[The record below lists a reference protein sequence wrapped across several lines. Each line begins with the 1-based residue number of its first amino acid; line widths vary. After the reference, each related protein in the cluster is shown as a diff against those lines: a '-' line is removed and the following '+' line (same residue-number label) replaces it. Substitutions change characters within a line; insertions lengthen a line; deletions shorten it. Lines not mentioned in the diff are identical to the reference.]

1 MNNLEVKLEEL
12 NKYVE
17 LISNE
22 ETTLE
27 EGILAYEKAT
37 KLSKECFGLLTDAS
51 GKIKELT
58 KEMENTLKEIED
70 FE

>member
-1 MNNLEVKLEEL
+1 MNNLEKKLDEL

-22 ETTLE
+22 ETTLV

-37 KLSKECFGLLTDAS
+37 KLSKECFTLLTDAS

-70 FE
+70 FA